1 MIKSEDIKT
10 AEDAMS
16 RAMSMTTVHVGE
28 ALMNQEG
35 LLLPDVHKFFL
46 QKLNDV
52 PLLLQTLAKE
62 KCHKY
67 ILHCGEQFA

>member
-28 ALMNQEG
+28 ALLNQEG
-35 LLLPDVHKFFL
+35 LLLPDVLFNFYECFS
-46 QKLNDV
+46 D
-52 PLLLQTLAKE
+52 
-62 KCHKY
+62 
-67 ILHCGEQFA
+67 ILG